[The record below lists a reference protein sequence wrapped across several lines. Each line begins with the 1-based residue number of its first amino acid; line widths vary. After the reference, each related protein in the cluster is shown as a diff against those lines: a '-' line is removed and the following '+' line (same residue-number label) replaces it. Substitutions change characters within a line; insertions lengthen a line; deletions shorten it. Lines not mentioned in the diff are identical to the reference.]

1 MQAEGHPELHR
12 EQLAWLTEM
21 HRRGYPM
28 YAQSMAVDVSQTF
41 TMEDYNLFDTNPNW
55 LEATLGS
62 VDERLHKLGD
72 PNRRAGLKEDMDRTR
87 RGTPEAWD
95 MVKLL
100 EVTQERNYRYE
111 GRTIGDISRQE
122 NRHPVDVF
130 LDLSVDEGLK
140 CRFAWRD
147 QHVAVGRRLL
157 AHPYTHVSLGDGG
170 AHTRYQT
177 SSAWPTHFLS
187 HWVRDRQLM
196 SVEDAHYK
204 IAALPAWIAGFR
216 DRGILREGMAADVI
230 VYELSKLAMDQPRY
244 AADFPGGAR
253 RLIQKAR
260 GFRYTIVTASSRLK
274 RAIAPALCPASYCA
288 ATT

>member
-1 MQAEGHPELHR
+1 M
-12 EQLAWLTEM
+12 
-21 HRRGYPM
+21 
-28 YAQSMAVDVSQTF
+28 
-41 TMEDYNLFDTNPNW
+41 
-55 LEATLGS
+55 
-62 VDERLHKLGD
+62 
-72 PNRRAGLKEDMDRTR
+72 
-87 RGTPEAWD
+87 
-95 MVKLL
+95 
-100 EVTQERNYRYE
+100 
-111 GRTIGDISRQE
+111 
-122 NRHPVDVF
+122 F

-147 QHVAVGRRLL
+147 QHVASDEIV

-230 VYELSKLAMDQPRY
+230 VYDLSKLAMDRT
-244 AADFPGGAR
+244 AIRGGFSR
-253 RLIQKAR
+253 R
-260 GFRYTIVTASSRLK
+260 S
-274 RAIAPALCPASYCA
+274 APPDPKGQGIPLHDRQRRRHV
-288 ATT
+288 